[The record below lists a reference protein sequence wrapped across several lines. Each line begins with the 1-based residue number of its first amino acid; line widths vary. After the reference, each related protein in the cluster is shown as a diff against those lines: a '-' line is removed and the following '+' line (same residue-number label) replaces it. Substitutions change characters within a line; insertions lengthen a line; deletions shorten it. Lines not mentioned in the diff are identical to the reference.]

1 MPRRLHRDRELRE
14 ILDSWNLLYP
24 HPAAAAVRR
33 LFANR
38 AELDE
43 FFHLAFPDYMPR
55 PDLGALIERGGRRDV
70 SYLRV
75 LEAMEAL
82 NVQREDFEAMAFL
95 AGDDGGQHQRMSP
108 FFLEA
113 TPVVYQEDV
122 ANHRKFLDHLRVFSV
137 DDLRTAFR
145 YLSWKEQGAIEW
157 VAGCLSHQIP
167 AEYLNSILSDEQ
179 NWAYGWVYQDSWPPE
194 SMSRYYREGA
204 SAEYITRFWERAD
217 EFEELWSRGVPFEY
231 AMALR
236 DVD

>member
-1 MPRRLHRDRELRE
+1 MARRLHRDRELRE

-24 HPAAAAVRR
+24 HPAAAAMRR

-43 FFHLAFPDYMPR
+43 FFELAFPGYMPR
-55 PDLGALIERGGRRDV
+55 PDLGALIEEGGRRDV

-95 AGDDGGQHQRMSP
+95 AGDDGGRHQRMSP
-108 FFLEA
+108 FFVGA

-122 ANHRKFLDHLRVFSV
+122 ADHRRFLDHLRVFPV
-137 DDLRTAFR
+137 ADLRTAFR
-145 YLSWKEQGAIEW
+145 YLSWKERGAVEW
-157 VAGCLSHQIP
+157 VAGCLSRQIP

-179 NWAYGWVYQDSWPPE
+179 NWAYGWVYQDHWPPE
-194 SMSRYYREGA
+194 NMARYYREGA
-204 SAEYITRFWERAD
+204 SAEYVTRFWERAD
-217 EFEELWSRGVPFEY
+217 EFEELWAQGVPLEY
-231 AMALR
+231 ALAMRSA
-236 DVD
+236 D